1 MGGCFLALRGMVWTP
16 MYVGYFALFEY
27 SNMHVQIDYIENGG
41 NRGPPRIIDP
51 EGKQKA
57 RQVDR
62 ISRRM
67 FPLTFTL
74 FNIVY
79 WLMYTLPLD
88 EMN

>member
-1 MGGCFLALRGMVWTP
+1 VDVIESGGT
-16 MYVGYFALFEY
+16 
-27 SNMHVQIDYIENGG
+27 
-41 NRGPPRIIDP
+41 RGPPRIIDP

-88 EMN
+88 ELN

>member
-1 MGGCFLALRGMVWTP
+1 MRVRDAYIVLATAVR
-16 MYVGYFALFEY
+16 
-27 SNMHVQIDYIENGG
+27 VQIDYIENGG

-67 FPLTFTL
+67 FPLTFSL